1 MEKKS
6 LRDAYGNALIELGSN
21 YPSVVVLDAD
31 LSLSTKTHLF
41 EEVYPDRFF
50 EMGIA
55 EQNMM
60 GCAAGLAIGGYIPFV
75 NTFAV
80 FATGRC
86 YDQIRQ
92 SICIPKLNVKICGSS
107 AGLSDYGDGSTH
119 QAIDDIALMRA
130 LPNMTVLEPCDAN
143 EVVMM
148 VREMVKIQG
157 PVYMRV
163 SREVLPVY
171 TTMDDAYSL
180 GSTKTMCEGNDLV
193 MFAHGS
199 MVMRAIRAAGELVK
213 SGISMR
219 VVNVGTIKPLSIA
232 EIAKHIDS
240 VKGILVAEEHSY
252 IGGLCEAI
260 MGSLSINIP
269 HEFIAVKD
277 QFGTSARNIEDL
289 MEAYDLTEQSIIK
302 SAKRLMNTK

>member
-6 LRDAYGNALIELGSN
+6 LRDAYGDALIEAGRKN
-21 YPSVVVLDAD
+21 PFVVVLDAD

-41 EEVYPDRFF
+41 EEEFPDRFF

-60 GCAAGLAIGGYIPFV
+60 GCAAGLAIGGYVPFV

-148 VREMVKIQG
+148 VRQMVKIPG
-157 PVYMRV
+157 PVYMRL
-163 SREVLPVY
+163 SRELLPVY
-171 TTMDDAYSL
+171 MAMDDAYSV
-180 GSTKTMCEGNDLV
+180 GSIATMHEGNDLV
-193 MFAHGS
+193 VFAHGS
-199 MVMRAIRAAGELVK
+199 MVMRSMLAAARLSEI
-213 SGISMR
+213 GISMR
-219 VVNVGTIKPLSIA
+219 VVNVGTIKPLPLE
-232 EIAKHIDS
+232 EIARHIDS

-252 IGGLCEAI
+252 IGGLGEAI
-260 MGSLSINIP
+260 MGALSIQVP
-269 HEFIAVKD
+269 HEFIAVND
-277 QFGTSARNIEDL
+277 QFGTSARNVNDL
-289 MEAYDLTEQSIIK
+289 METYALTEQSIIK
-302 SAKRLMNTK
+302 SAKRIMNIS

>member
-1 MEKKS
+1 MERKS
-6 LRDAYGNALIELGSN
+6 LRDAYGNALIEAGRKH
-21 YPSVVVLDAD
+21 PSVVVLDAD

-41 EEVYPDRFF
+41 EKEFPDRFF

-60 GCAAGLAIGGYIPFV
+60 GCAAGLAIGGYVPFV

-92 SICIPKLNVKICGSS
+92 SICIPKLHVKICGSS

-143 EVVMM
+143 EVRMM
-148 VREMVKIQG
+148 VREMVRIPG
-157 PVYMRV
+157 PVYMRL

-171 TTMDDAYSL
+171 TAMDDAYSV
-180 GSTKTMCEGNDLV
+180 GSTAIIHEGKDLV
-193 MFAHGS
+193 MFTHGS
-199 MVMRAIRAAGELVK
+199 MVMRSMHAAEQLAK

-219 VVNVGTIKPLSIA
+219 VVNVGTIKPLPVDDIA
-232 EIAKHIDS
+232 RHIES
-240 VKGILVAEEHSY
+240 VRGILVAEEHSF
-252 IGGLCEAI
+252 IGGLGEAI
-260 MGSLSINIP
+260 MGSIP
-269 HEFIAVKD
+269 IHVSHEFVAVKD

-289 MEAYDLTEQSIIK
+289 MGIYGLTEQAIIE
-302 SAKRLMNTK
+302 SAKRVMNSK

>member
-6 LRDAYGNALIELGSN
+6 LRDAYGDALVEAGRK
-21 YPSVVVLDAD
+21 YPFVVVLDAD

-41 EEVYPDRFF
+41 EEEFPDRFF

-60 GCAAGLAIGGYIPFV
+60 GCAAGLAIGGYVPFV

-148 VREMVKIQG
+148 VRQMVKIPG
-157 PVYMRV
+157 PVYMRL
-163 SREVLPVY
+163 SRELLPVY
-171 TTMDDAYSL
+171 MAMDDAYSV
-180 GSTKTMCEGNDLV
+180 GSIATMHEGNDLV
-193 MFAHGS
+193 VFAHGS
-199 MVMRAIRAAGELVK
+199 MVMRSMLAAARLSEI
-213 SGISMR
+213 GISMR
-219 VVNVGTIKPLSIA
+219 VVNVGTIKPLPFE
-232 EIAKHIDS
+232 EIARHIDS

-252 IGGLCEAI
+252 IGGLGEAI
-260 MGSLSINIP
+260 MGALSIQVP
-269 HEFIAVKD
+269 HEFIAVND
-277 QFGTSARNIEDL
+277 QFGTSARSVNDL
-289 MEAYDLTEQSIIK
+289 METYALTEQSIIK
-302 SAKRLMNTK
+302 SAKRIMNIS